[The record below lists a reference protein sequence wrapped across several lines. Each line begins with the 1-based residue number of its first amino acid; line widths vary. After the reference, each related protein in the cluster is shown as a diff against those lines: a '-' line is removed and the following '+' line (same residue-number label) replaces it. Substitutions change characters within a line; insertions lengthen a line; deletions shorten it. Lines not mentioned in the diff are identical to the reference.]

1 MKETNV
7 KRLSN
12 GIHNVN
18 GKYYLCTFLEEDK
31 YGENRF
37 VFQKFDIKGFKKS
50 KKKKV
55 NDFVAKFKLTVI
67 DDSTYTIKKVEID

>member
-1 MKETNV
+1 MKEIKV
-7 KRLSN
+7 KKLSN

-18 GKYYLCTFLEEDK
+18 GKYYLCTFLEIDK

-37 VFQKFDIKGFKKS
+37 IFQKFDIKGFQKS
-50 KKKKV
+50 KNKKV

-67 DDSTYTIKKVEID
+67 DDSTYKIKKIEF